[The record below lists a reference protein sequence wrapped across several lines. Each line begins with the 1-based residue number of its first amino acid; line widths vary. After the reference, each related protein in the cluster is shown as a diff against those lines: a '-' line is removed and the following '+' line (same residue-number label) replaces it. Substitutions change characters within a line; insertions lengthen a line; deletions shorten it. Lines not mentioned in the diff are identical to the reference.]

1 MLRILLVDDNRDI
14 RQLLQLS
21 IRRMGLTPIIASN
34 GKEDI
39 ERAMVDKPD
48 LILMDFMMPT
58 MDGWEATQTLRARPE
73 TKDIPILA
81 MTGLNQKNDLERCI
95 SVGCNDYIVKPF
107 PVDELRGKIKALI
120 PMSNV

>member
-1 MLRILLVDDNRDI
+1 MTKVLIVDDNRDM
-14 RQLLQLS
+14 RYLLGVHVDS
-21 IRRMGLTPIIASN
+21 MGFTPITAEN
-34 GKEDI
+34 GKNAVEMAVT
-39 ERAMVDKPD
+39 EKPD
-48 LILMDFMMPT
+48 LILMDFKMPA

-81 MTGLNQKNDLERCI
+81 MTALNQKNDLERCI

-120 PMSNV
+120 Q